1 MLKYILFFAA
11 AICLTQAKHEE
22 YFGHSLYGVRVHTM
36 EQAQLLIGLVERL
49 YLDIWSYPNP
59 LNEGLILV
67 APNKKAEFEKFVLAI
82 NATCRIDTMNIK
94 EKLDLEDQLME
105 EAHKKSNASRSE
117 RFGLSFDVIHR
128 FAVVDRYLVDVAN
141 RFPRVARVVS
151 AGRSV
156 EGRDIKYLRLSTDNF
171 TNRNK
176 PVIFI
181 QSLLHAREWVT
192 LPVTLWAIQE
202 LVINVTDQDLIRD
215 IDWIILP
222 IANPDGYEFSHTTTR
237 MWRKNRRRGHH
248 ASCVGVDPNRNYDYF
263 WGTASSRD
271 PCSETFH
278 GPRAFSEPETQITR
292 NIINAF
298 RDRMRLYLDIHSF
311 GSMILFGFAAPAPGR
326 MPPNVDT
333 LRSVGTQMARAIDA
347 VKWRNHPN
355 YRVGNVAQLLSVASG
370 GGTDWALHVM
380 PNRLSYAYELP
391 AYRNQRTVNG
401 FLVEPAFIRQAGF
414 ETWRGIRVAARF
426 VVRNRALFED

>member
-1 MLKYILFFAA
+1 MLKYILVFVGT
-11 AICLTQAKHEE
+11 ICLSQAKHEE
-22 YFGHSLYGVRVHTM
+22 YIGHSLYGVQVYTR
-36 EQAQLLIGLVERL
+36 EQANLLMELVERL
-49 YLDIWSYPNP
+49 YLDVWTYPNP
-59 LNEGLILV
+59 ETEGLILV
-67 APNKKAEFEKFVLAI
+67 APDKKPEFEDNLTVI
-82 NATCRIDTMNIK
+82 NSTYRIDTENIK
-94 EKLDLEDQLME
+94 EKLDLEDKLMA
-105 EAHKKSNASRSE
+105 EAHIKSNASRSD

-128 FAVVDRYLVDVAN
+128 WAVVDRYLVDVAN

-171 TNRNK
+171 ANRNK

-202 LVINVTDQDLIRD
+202 LVINVTEQDLIRN

-222 IANPDGYEFSHTTTR
+222 IANPDGYEFSHTRTR
-237 MWRKNRRRGHH
+237 MWRKNRRTGHH

-278 GPRAFSEPETQITR
+278 GPRAFSEPETLVTR
-292 NIINAF
+292 NIMNSF
-298 RDRMRLYLDIHSF
+298 RTRISLYLDIHSF
-311 GSMILFGFAAPAPGR
+311 GSMILFGFAAPSPGR
-326 MPPNVDT
+326 LPPNHAT
-333 LRSVGTQMARAIDA
+333 LTSVGNQMARAIDR
-347 VKWRNHPN
+347 VKWARHPN
-355 YRVGNVAQLLSVASG
+355 YRVGNIAQLLFVASG
-370 GGTDWALHVM
+370 GGTDWAQALL
-380 PNRLSYAYELP
+380 PNRLSFAYELP
-391 AYRNQRTVNG
+391 AHRGQSNING

-414 ETWRGIRVAARF
+414 ETWQGIKVAARF
-426 VVRNRALFED
+426 VVRNRELLQ